1 MDHGTET
8 GVMAT
13 MHCFLR
19 DQQGDSEDATD
30 SLLFGPSTEN
40 RIERFWKELLERME
54 RYFKDQLKKLLDDG
68 EYDRENSFHRLVSL
82 RCW

>member
-19 DQQGDSEDATD
+19 HQQGDLEDATD
-30 SLLFGPSTEN
+30 SVLFGPSTEN
-40 RIERFWKELLERME
+40 IIERFWKELLERME

-68 EYDRENSFHRLVSL
+68 EYDRENSFHRLISL
-82 RCW
+82 KCW